1 MMSNN
6 NLKGTEYEVK
16 SSSLVTSQ
24 LMPFESVH
32 NGLISPDIIGIPRAS
47 KTTPGWPTSRKLCK
61 SLDISYN
68 LFVLTD

>member
-24 LMPFESVH
+24 LIPFESVH

-47 KTTPGWPTSRKLCK
+47 KTTPS
-61 SLDISYN
+61 
-68 LFVLTD
+68 